1 MEQRARKT
9 NQVDHRQ
16 HTHTLATSVQMCVC
30 VCAWLNFKGSDIK
43 WWVKWG
49 KSWISFREVSGVKTH
64 HIINWK
70 SILASTQSWWKLS
83 VCVIW
88 LWTDNLSACV
98 SAVCFDLCLRLDL
111 QVSIYVLLCVFVYT
125 CALEMEMEESRQSRK
140 HPPWCPALCQVLFN
154 VQHLSQT

>member
-16 HTHTLATSVQMCVC
+16 HTHISHVCADVC

-125 CALEMEMEESRQSRK
+125 CALEMEMEKSRQSRK